1 LDRIDYCYTEQFS
14 QYQLKDTTLGHAI
27 TVKKTDKSF
36 TRFSS
41 SISTH
46 QRVSTA
52 TVFTVACQEL
62 HKIQISVSTVNFGIL
77 FRALSDTNKR

>member
-1 LDRIDYCYTEQFS
+1 LDRLDYCDTEQFS
-14 QYQLKDTTLGHAI
+14 EYQLKDTTLGHAI
-27 TVKKTDKSF
+27 TVKKTDK
-36 TRFSS
+36 SS